1 MAQAAKHL
9 RKNKDL
15 EAQAEQERKEKE
27 EERVKKRSRSR
38 DKKRKVLGLFT
49 GGVVRSGVMG
59 VGWWGRGG
67 WRGGQEGWGTP
78 PPFFLCH
85 AKLVRGAGAHMETQ
99 PRVCFYYVYTQVSLA
114 HMYVLCIQTRGNGT
128 THRMLSYSSWLLYWP
143 SCLIRLIRQRSN
155 STSHCVSVSLHISVS
170 FPLFV
175 SSLSL
180 LSHCGMVS
188 VSEISQ
194 QN

>member
-15 EAQAEQERKEKE
+15 EAQLEQERKEKE

-49 GGVVRSGVMG
+49 GGVVRGGVMG
-59 VGWWGRGG
+59 VRVGR
-67 WRGGQEGWGTP
+67 EGWLERGAGRLRRP

-99 PRVCFYYVYTQVSLA
+99 SSVFLLCVHTVSLA
-114 HMYVLCIQTRGNGT
+114 HMYVLCIQIRGNGT
-128 THRMLSYSSWLLYWP
+128 THCMLSYSSRLLY
-143 SCLIRLIRQRSN
+143 SCFID
-155 STSHCVSVSLHISVS
+155 CPV
-170 FPLFV
+170 
-175 SSLSL
+175 
-180 LSHCGMVS
+180 
-188 VSEISQ
+188 
-194 QN
+194 